1 MILLIRHGQTAANAA
16 GLLLGRADP
25 PLTELGRRQA
35 AASANAVGEVT
46 RVVTSPLRRAR
57 ETAAAFG
64 ARVPVD
70 VDQRWTELDYGEFEG
85 LPFGEVPNETWQ
97 RWRHDPSYA
106 PPGGESL
113 AALGVRVRDACDHL
127 ARHAG
132 EGDIAVVSHVSPIK
146 AAVAWALGVHD
157 TVAWRMFLD
166 LAAISRVAIG
176 PPGPSLRG
184 YNDTHHLASLER
196 VNGGRP
202 EEASG

>member
-35 AASANAVGEVT
+35 AASARAAGEVT

-57 ETAAAFG
+57 ETAATFG
-64 ARVPVD
+64 AGVPVD
-70 VDQRWTELDYGEFEG
+70 VDDRWTELDYGEFEG
-85 LPFGEVPNETWQ
+85 RPFGEVPAETWQ
-97 RWRHDPSYA
+97 RWRRDASYA

-113 AALGVRVRDACDHL
+113 AELGVRVRDACEHL
-127 ARHAG
+127 AS
-132 EGDIAVVSHVSPIK
+132 EGSERDIAVVSHVSPIK

-157 TVAWRMFLD
+157 TVSWRMFLAV
-166 LAAISRVAIG
+166 AAISRVAIG
-176 PPGPSLRG
+176 PHGPSLRS
-184 YNDTHHLASLER
+184 YNETHHLSSVET
-196 VNGGRP
+196 VSGDRP